1 MKYLTFVVPCYNSS
15 KYMKKCIDSI
25 IPLGEDVEILI
36 IDDGSNKDNTLEIA
50 KKYEK
55 KYPTICKAIH
65 KKNGGHGDVLNTG
78 IKYAKGLFMKVV
90 DSDDWINTK
99 AGKILLKNIKIQE
112 IKESKV
118 DLFITNYIYDKV
130 GVKHKK
136 RMSYGI
142 CMPKN
147 KVIEWEQTFFFPLG
161 KYLLMHSLTYRV
173 SVLRKSKVIL
183 PKHTFYV
190 DNIYAYKPLPYVKK
204 FMYINVDLYHY
215 FIGRS
220 DQSVNEEI
228 MISRLS
234 QQYKVTKIMLYKV
247 KLHEI
252 KSLKLRFY
260 MINYLSIVITITSI
274 LSIISRDKHWLNEK
288 DKMWKELMKKDI
300 VLYRELMY
308 SFFGFFVNLPGKP
321 GRIIVEEGY
330 KIARSLY
337 GFN

>member
-1 MKYLTFVVPCYNSS
+1 MKYITFVIPCYNSS

-25 IPLGEDVEILI
+25 ISLGDDVEILI
-36 IDDGSNKDNTLEIA
+36 IDDGSSKDNTLEIA

-55 KYPTICKAIH
+55 KYPTICRAIH

-78 IKYAKGLFMKVV
+78 IKLASGLFMKVV
-90 DSDDWINTK
+90 DSDDWIDTN

-112 IKESKV
+112 VKESNV

-130 GVKHKK
+130 GSRNKK
-136 RMSYGI
+136 KMSYGI

-147 KVIEWEQTFFFPLG
+147 KVINWDQTFIFPPG

-173 SVLRKSKVIL
+173 SVLRKSKIVL
-183 PKHTFYV
+183 PKHTYYV

-215 FIGRS
+215 FIGRN
-220 DQSVNEEI
+220 DQSVNEKV
-228 MISRLS
+228 MISRLD
-234 QQYKVTKIMLYKV
+234 QQYRVTKIMLYKV
-247 KLHEI
+247 KVNDV
-252 KSLKLRFY
+252 KSLKLKFY
-260 MINYLSIVITITSI
+260 MINYMSIIITITSI
-274 LSIISRDKHWLNEK
+274 LSIISKDKYWLNEK
-288 DKMWKELMKKDI
+288 DKMWRELMRKDI
-300 VLYRELMY
+300 KLYRELMY
-308 SFFGFFVNLPGKP
+308 SFLGLFVNLPGKP
-321 GRIIVEEGY
+321 GHKLVEKGY